1 MLHELLKYICEELHK
16 RNIEY
21 MLSGSFA
28 MLLYATPRMTR
39 DIDMVIRLQEEDIDS
54 FLEIFAENFYYHKPS
69 ITEEVKRRG
78 MFNIIDHRSGYKVD
92 FVIRKNDEYRLVEF
106 SRKILSN
113 KFGFDA
119 YVVTAEDLIISKLIW
134 IQPYQSKQQTEDIE
148 NILSTD
154 PIDREYIQKW
164 VQKLQL
170 KTFDLL

>member
-1 MLHELLKYICEELHK
+1 MLHELLKYVCEELHK

-21 MLSGSFA
+21 MLSRNFA
-28 MLLYATPRMTR
+28 MLLYGTPRMTR

-69 ITEEVKRRG
+69 ITEEVRRKG

-92 FVIRKNDEYRLVEF
+92 FVIRKNDEYRLEEF
-106 SRKILSN
+106 SRKVFSN

-119 YVVTAEDLIISKLIW
+119 YVVTAEDLLISKLIW

-148 NILSTD
+148 NILDNKTLD
-154 PIDREYIQKW
+154 RLYIDKW
-164 VQKLQL
+164 VKQLHL